1 MIRRLKPLP
10 AILSVYFLVS
20 LRWQSVSTSGGHPE
34 VTLACVS
41 NFGLAFIS
49 LGVFFY
55 SKSCCAFYLCIAE
68 KGKTKEKITYGN
80 IFFLHS
86 QYRLQYPEERMT
98 CRLVAFIFVG
108 MGLGH
113 NCPFTGHAE
122 LGKDLRP
129 LPINLHLGSS
139 WHMPEPKL
147 RPT

>member
-1 MIRRLKPLP
+1 MVVHLRTAGNVEGTHDFTLCHVMWAQPYSRSLPL
-10 AILSVYFLVS
+10 
-20 LRWQSVSTSGGHPE
+20 
-34 VTLACVS
+34 
-41 NFGLAFIS
+41 GL
-49 LGVFFY
+49 GP
-55 SKSCCAFYLCIAE
+55 
-68 KGKTKEKITYGN
+68 N
-80 IFFLHS
+80 D
-86 QYRLQYPEERMT
+86 RLQYPEERMT

-122 LGKDLRP
+122 LGKDLQP